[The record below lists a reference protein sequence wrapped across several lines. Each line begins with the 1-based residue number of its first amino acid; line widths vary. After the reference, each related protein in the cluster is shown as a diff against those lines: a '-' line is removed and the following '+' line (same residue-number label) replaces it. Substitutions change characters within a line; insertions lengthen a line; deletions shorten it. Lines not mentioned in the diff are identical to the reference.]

1 MTIHSTGARGLGDGG
16 ATERIFDKI
25 VHHGG
30 RNFVATRVMAAI
42 FSARA
47 EDVIARNDTELVP
60 LLHREGVDL
69 LLIGPGT
76 VFAVVNVGVGL
87 GNHRSASL
95 RPQSRSQ
102 KTAPAAPPRIDH
114 PTGDIPL

>member
-1 MTIHSTGARGLGDGG
+1 MTIHSTGARGVDDGG
-16 ATERIFDKI
+16 ATKRTFDKI

-30 RNFVATRVMAAI
+30 RNFLATGVMAAI

-69 LLIGPGT
+69 LLVGPDT
-76 VFAVVNVGVGL
+76 VFAVVNVGVGI
-87 GNHRSASL
+87 GSHRSSSL
-95 RPQSRSQ
+95 RPKSRNPKS
-102 KTAPAAPPRIDH
+102 TPATPSRIDN
-114 PTGDIPL
+114 PTGEVPL